1 MALPPDVIR
10 TKKRD
15 HHQGI
20 EMEKTD
26 NMQIRELM
34 DELENLQLLNTLLER
49 TVANQ
54 RHQILTLQFELGRKA
69 DVIRYVEAKLDAGDK
84 SVAPIEMPNLIIN

>member
-1 MALPPDVIR
+1 
-10 TKKRD
+10 
-15 HHQGI
+15 
-20 EMEKTD
+20 MEKTD

-34 DELENLQLLNTLLER
+34 GELENLQLLNTLLER

-54 RHQILTLQFELGRKA
+54 RHQILTLQFELGRTT

>member
-1 MALPPDVIR
+1 MD
-10 TKKRD
+10 
-15 HHQGI
+15 
-20 EMEKTD
+20 KTD

-54 RHQILTLQFELGRKA
+54 RHQILTLQFELARTT